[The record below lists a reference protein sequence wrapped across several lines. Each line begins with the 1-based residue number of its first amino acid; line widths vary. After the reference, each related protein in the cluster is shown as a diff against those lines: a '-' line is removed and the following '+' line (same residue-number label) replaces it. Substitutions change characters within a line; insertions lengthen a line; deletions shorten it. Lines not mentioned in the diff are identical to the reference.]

1 LHNQWLTKYFFSP
14 LYMYLST
21 SMHVY
26 INLCTYKIGK
36 WPILCMSHLLKKKTY
51 IKTYIKT
58 HVYIGSF
65 HVGKAS
71 AEIL

>member
-1 LHNQWLTKYFFSP
+1 
-14 LYMYLST
+14 
-21 SMHVY
+21 MHVY

-36 WPILCMSHLLKKKTY
+36 WPILCMSHLLKTY

-58 HVYIGSF
+58 YVYIGSF

-71 AEIL
+71 AEI